1 MLIELNEE
9 NNFLECQYFVQ
20 IGAYGNKKY
29 ALEAINMLN
38 SDIENL
44 TINEVYSTLL
54 PGKLLNS
61 VISGPYINRSAANN
75 AKEKI
80 TKKGFE
86 PRLRTVCKEN

>member
-80 TKKGFE
+80 TKSGFE